1 MALTILRHGAMPTGS
16 VLQVVQTV
24 LTSAVT
30 VSTPTSFT
38 DISGVSV
45 AITPKFSSSK
55 VLIDVS
61 LVVEVEN
68 DAFHSVYRLLRG
80 STAIGVGDANG
91 SAPQGSFMVDSYAS
105 GGSLAGIT
113 ANFHFLDSP
122 SSTSSTTYKIQV
134 IAHSGS
140 GDVFVGRNNADNN
153 GSTGPGR
160 FPSII
165 TATEI
170 AG

>member
-16 VLQVVQTV
+16 VLQVVQTA

-30 VSTPTSFT
+30 VTAPTSFS
-38 DISGVSV
+38 DISGLSV

-55 VLIDVS
+55 VLINVS
-61 LVVEVEN
+61 LVADVQN
-68 DAFHSVYRLLRG
+68 DTLHSVYRLLRG
-80 STAIGVGDANG
+80 STAIGVGDANS
-91 SAPQGSFMVDSYAS
+91 SAPQGSFMVDSYEA
-105 GGSLAGIT
+105 GGSLSGIT
-113 ANFHFLDSP
+113 AGFHFLDSP
-122 SSTSSTTYKIQV
+122 STTSATTYKIQV
-134 IAHSGS
+134 LAHSGS
-140 GDVFVGRNNADNN
+140 GNVFIGRNEADNS